1 MEVLAGSVNARRV
14 CAFPGVLSVYELC
27 VTIPPARVSQLL
39 GLKLIAA
46 FQNNMLK
53 RFLVFAASVSL
64 VFIFCHVVDEAS
76 DAVAGLSEFIIFVS

>member
-14 CAFPGVLSVYELC
+14 FAFPGVLSVYELC
-27 VTIPPARVSQLL
+27 VTMPPGRVSLLL

-53 RFLVFAASVSL
+53 RFLVFAALVLL
-64 VFIFCHVVDEAS
+64 VFISSHVTP
-76 DAVAGLSEFIIFVS
+76 LWMRLLMQ